1 MNARF
6 LWSALIIASLAT
18 AFRPAVVQAQ
28 LATETIRPLVDT
40 LASPYMGG
48 RGYVD
53 SGLYRAAA
61 FIEDFFKQVD
71 LRPAPGARHYRQVF
85 THSVNTFNGSARLS
99 INGNDLLSGK
109 DFVVH
114 PGSRGIKGVGQ
125 LQLLDSIRWIDA
137 ANRLVIEKADKL
149 TWGVSTTQ
157 DNYTLCQ
164 VLSTALPKNPT
175 QYEISLDATLIES
188 FASPN
193 IIAYVPGTAVADSF
207 LVLTAH
213 YDHLGKLGTLEQ
225 SEPAIFYGA
234 NDNASGLATLLA
246 MARYL
251 SQNPLRYSVLFIAF
265 AGEEAGLLGS
275 KYFTQNPLV
284 PLKKMRFLVN
294 LDLLGTGE
302 EGIMVVN
309 ATEFTAEF
317 LLLESLNQKQPQPL
331 AKIGQRGKAANSDH
345 YWFSE
350 AGVPSFFIY
359 TLGGINAYHDI
370 YDRRETLPLTCTAT
384 VANMLVA
391 FFAALSGTPSR

>member
-1 MNARF
+1 MNTLYLRNAV
-6 LWSALIIASLAT
+6 IIFALAT
-18 AFRPAVVQAQ
+18 AARPALVKAQ
-28 LATETIRPLVDT
+28 FTTEAIRPLVDT

-53 SGLYRAAA
+53 SGLHRAAA
-61 FIEDFFKQVD
+61 FIEAFFKQQG
-71 LRPAPGARHYRQVF
+71 LRPTPGAKQYRLAF
-85 THSVNTFNGSARLS
+85 THSVNTFNGMARLS
-99 INGNDLLSGK
+99 LNGTDLLSGK

-125 LQLLDSIRWIDA
+125 LQPLDSIRWIDA

-164 VLSTALPKNPT
+164 VLGTALPKNPT
-175 QYEISLDATLIES
+175 QYEISLDAALIKS

-193 IIAYVPGTAVADSF
+193 VVGYVQGTAVPDSF
-207 LVLTAH
+207 LVVTAH
-213 YDHLGKLGTLEQ
+213 YDHLGKLGTMEQ

-234 NDNASGLATLLA
+234 NDNASGVATLLSLA
-246 MARYL
+246 GHFA
-251 SQNPLRYSVLFIAF
+251 QKPLRYSVLFIAF

-275 KYFTQNPLV
+275 KHFSQKPLV

-294 LDLLGTGE
+294 LDLLGTGD

-309 ATEFTAEF
+309 ATEFAAEF
-317 LLLESLNQKQPQPL
+317 ALLESLNKQQAQPL
-331 AKIGQRGKAANSDH
+331 ARVGQRGKAANSDH
-345 YWFSE
+345 YWFTE

-359 TLGGINAYHDI
+359 TLGGIKAYHDI
-370 YDRRETLPLTCTAT
+370 YDKRETLPLTRTAT
-384 VANMLVA
+384 VANMLTA
-391 FFAALSGTPSR
+391 FFATLSSTPSK